1 MYARIAISTSV
12 TTVLTI
18 HDTTRLMIRK
28 AIMIAASIAA

>member
-1 MYARIAISTSV
+1 MYARTAISTSV

-28 AIMIAASIAA
+28 AMMIAASIAA